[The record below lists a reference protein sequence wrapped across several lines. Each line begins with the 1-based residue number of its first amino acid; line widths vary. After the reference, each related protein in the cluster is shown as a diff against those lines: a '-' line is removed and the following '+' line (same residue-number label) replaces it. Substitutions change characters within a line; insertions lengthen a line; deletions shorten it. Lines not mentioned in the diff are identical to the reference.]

1 MSLIKHVNVS
11 WRQKMTYWSVL
22 SGYYRELIQNKA
34 SEVRTVIN
42 TADVTA
48 KEHETSFY

>member
-1 MSLIKHVNVS
+1 MSADVRR
-11 WRQKMTYWSVL
+11 WRTEASCRVIT
-22 SGYYRELIQNKA
+22 ELIQNKA